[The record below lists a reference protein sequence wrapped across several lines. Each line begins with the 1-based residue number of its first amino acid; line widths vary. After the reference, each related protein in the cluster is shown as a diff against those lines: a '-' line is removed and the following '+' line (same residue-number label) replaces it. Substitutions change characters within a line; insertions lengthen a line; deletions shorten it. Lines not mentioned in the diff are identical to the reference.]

1 MKFREYLR
9 KFMIL
14 LSVALGTLP
23 AAPMLF
29 SQLDPQSLP
38 WTPVF
43 SLVFLVLSVL
53 GLLTP
58 GKWRLAWA
66 VPVALGLGVLCVV
79 MAPEGKWIP
88 WVLCW
93 VLYAF
98 VLLWSLQL
106 GSWDRT
112 GEMPPLGSL
121 SILGLQLLGQLVL
134 FGDSL
139 KPEPVLG
146 SCEFLFK
153 GSFLAFLLLTV
164 LGLNR
169 GSMNEASGDK
179 RSVTHVMRRKN
190 IWMTLGLFG
199 LAVGASF
206 IPYIYEWIRK
216 AVLWVVMAVLWLI
229 SRLLPG
235 EDSGEVSGEA
245 GGMDGLPVAE
255 ETEPSLFMEIL
266 EIVLMV
272 VAFLVLLVLL
282 CWMCVKVFR
291 LIRMLLRKL
300 RAKLEKYAA
309 AVSEDYIDEI
319 TDTRE
324 TGEGSRSRIRIGK
337 ARPKAPKNPTPE
349 EKVRYRY
356 KLLLWKHP
364 EWTKGTTARETLP
377 ETASEIYERA
387 RYSDHPVSEAEA
399 EEFQNYKLQVTNYK

>member
-164 LGLNR
+164 LKL
-169 GSMNEASGDK
+169 D
-179 RSVTHVMRRKN
+179 SV
-190 IWMTLGLFG
+190 W
-199 LAVGASF
+199 
-206 IPYIYEWIRK
+206 
-216 AVLWVVMAVLWLI
+216 
-229 SRLLPG
+229 
-235 EDSGEVSGEA
+235 
-245 GGMDGLPVAE
+245 
-255 ETEPSLFMEIL
+255 
-266 EIVLMV
+266 
-272 VAFLVLLVLL
+272 LVL
-282 CWMCVKVFR
+282 
-291 LIRMLLRKL
+291 I
-300 RAKLEKYAA
+300 A
-309 AVSEDYIDEI
+309 AVFGILVG
-319 TDTRE
+319 RWK
-324 TGEGSRSRIRIGK
+324 K
-337 ARPKAPKNPTPE
+337 A
-349 EKVRYRY
+349 
-356 KLLLWKHP
+356 
-364 EWTKGTTARETLP
+364 
-377 ETASEIYERA
+377 
-387 RYSDHPVSEAEA
+387 
-399 EEFQNYKLQVTNYK
+399 